1 MTKTDTIYIDLLA
14 LIQSTGDISPG
25 RNWPTRRLFTLPR
38 VIFDST
44 PLITVRKTAWF
55 KALLE
60 MEWFLT
66 GNSQC
71 PNELL
76 DWWEEQLSPMGHY
89 YRGYGEQLR
98 RFTGKFIDE
107 FDQISFLIDGLVH
120 HPYSRRHVITTWNPA
135 DMYEITALNRNSNT
149 PTTCHTTIAQFFVTR
164 EKLLSMHS
172 YQRSADMLLGVP
184 HNWIQSWALLQ
195 WIATRTNLIP
205 DKLIWTFGDAHVYQ
219 EATHLNTLD
228 QLQAIS
234 KQPYAPPIV
243 FGPRLNYIGGVSEPF
258 AAANFELVGE
268 IPSPI
273 CTLRPKLL

>member
-1 MTKTDTIYIDLLA
+1 MTKIDATYIDLLT
-14 LIQSTGDISPG
+14 LIQSTGDLSPG
-25 RNWPTRRLFTLPR
+25 RNYPTRRLFTLPR

-44 PLITVRKTAWF
+44 PLVTIRKTAWR

-66 GNSQC
+66 GDSKC
-71 PNELL
+71 PDELL
-76 DWWEEQLSPMGHY
+76 DWWKEQLSSTGCYH
-89 YRGYGEQLR
+89 RGYGEQLR
-98 RFTGKFIDE
+98 HSVGKGINE
-107 FDQISFLIDGLVH
+107 FDQISFLIDGLIH
-120 HPYSRRHVITTWNPA
+120 HPYSRRLVITCWNPA
-135 DMYEITALNRNSNT
+135 DMYEITALNHNPNT

-164 EKLLSMHS
+164 EGLLSMHS

-195 WIATRTNLIP
+195 WLAAQTKLIP
-205 DKLIWTFGDAHVYQ
+205 DRLIWTFGDAHIYQ
-219 EATHLNTLD
+219 EPSHLNTLD
-228 QLQAIS
+228 QLMAIS
-234 KQPYAPPIV
+234 KQPYAPPTV
-243 FGPRLNYIGGVSEPF
+243 SGPRLNYIGGVSEPF

>member
-1 MTKTDTIYIDLLA
+1 MTKTDTVYIDLLA

-25 RNWPTRRLFTLPR
+25 RNWPTRRLFTLPQ

-71 PNELL
+71 PGELL
-76 DWWEEQLSPMGHY
+76 DWWEEQLSPTNHY
-89 YRGYGEQLR
+89 HRGYGEQLR
-98 RFTGKFIDE
+98 RFAGTNIDE
-107 FDQISFLIDGLVH
+107 FDQISFLIDGLIYY
-120 HPYSRRHVITTWNPA
+120 PYSRRHVITTWNPA
-135 DMYEITALNRNSNT
+135 DMYEITALNQNSRT

-184 HNWIQSWALLQ
+184 HNWIQSWALLH
-195 WIATRTNLIP
+195 WIAAQAQLIP
-205 DKLIWTFGDAHVYQ
+205 DKLIWTFGDAHIYQ
-219 EATHLNTLD
+219 EASHRKTLD
-228 QLQAIS
+228 QLLTINRTMLVS
-234 KQPYAPPIV
+234 
-243 FGPRLNYIGGVSEPF
+243 GPRLNYTGGSEPF

-268 IPSPI
+268 IPSPV
-273 CTLRPKLL
+273 CTIRPKLL